1 MDIISD
7 EDRRRRLRV
16 LEERIKE
23 PRSKGNIDS
32 LLDTVQALYTDCDH
46 PAIKKLKNV
55 EVYLNRYD
63 DFASDIINLRMKT
76 DDFEHIKVIGRGAFG
91 KVQLV
96 RHKYTR
102 RVYAMKRLSKADL
115 IKRSDSAFFWEER
128 YIMAHARSE
137 WIVQLHFAFQDA
149 KHLYMVMDYMPGGDI
164 VNLMS
169 NYDIPETWA
178 KFYTMEVVLAL
189 DIIHSMGFVHR
200 DVKPDNMLL
209 DKYGHLKLADFGTCM
224 RMDEGGLVRSNN
236 VVGTPDYIS
245 PEVLQSHG
253 KGIYGRE
260 CDWWSVGIFVY
271 EMLVGETPFYADS
284 LLGTYNKIMYHEN
297 NLSFPD
303 EVEIS
308 NEAKSFIQG
317 LLCDRNKRLGRNSV
331 EEIKLHPFFIN
342 NENWTFSN
350 LRDMAPPVVPE
361 LTGDDDTSNFEDYE
375 KDETPEENFPIPN
388 SFVGNHLPFIGFTYN
403 SDYQLLTSSDSVD
416 SKSNNII
423 MDGSHASN
431 HVHKLELLLEQ
442 EKINV
447 ETLEAKHRQLLN
459 QLETIAQ
466 RESDIREE
474 VTKYEK
480 DLTILRHNYKE
491 LQRKAE
497 YESDLRKNT
506 EKYLSELKKRY
517 EEEQNKRTRE
527 MNNNQQHNDKIQF
540 LEKQVNEMQ
549 EKLKGETEN
558 CQKLRKQANELT
570 IAKSNSEHK
579 VAEYQTL
586 LQSIQSQRDGLQA
599 EVASL
604 QDQLAEERNSRSQVS
619 TILNVLTCEMFKSL
633 QTKLNE
639 EKSAR
644 QKADLNSQE
653 KERQISMLSVDYRQ
667 IQQRLQKLEGEYRQ
681 EVEKTKALHSQIE
694 QEQQKK
700 TIMQSEMGN
709 LQAELAKLKV
719 KESQLLHELSHLQD
733 FKKALEEEIV
743 RLKSSWQR
751 DQLQMKELQENL
763 ETEQYFTTL
772 YKTQTIE
779 LKEEVDEKNRIN
791 KEFEEE
797 RASLKHQC
805 QLALARADSEALAR
819 SIAEE
824 TVADLE
830 KEKTMKELELKD
842 LMAKQRTEMNNKE
855 VVINNFKEKEL
866 EYKRINEQ
874 LQREQ
879 EEMNRQYKQ
888 LQEEFNR
895 KTNNT
900 EEYEKLVA
908 KLNTESLLKQQA
920 VNKLHEIL
928 NRKDIRESGKG
939 KSKVSNADLRRKEK
953 DLKKLQQELSLEKD
967 KYNQMISNYQ
977 KNIQDLSAQLSE
989 ELSGKQ
995 RLQMELDSK
1004 DADLEQLQTK
1014 LWSMNSETASL
1025 SSADNEGDEIDA
1037 VFEGWLS
1044 IPSKQNIKRHG
1055 WKKQYVVVSSRKI
1068 IFYNSDNDKQ
1078 NSDPVIVLDL
1088 CKVFHVRSVTQG
1100 DVIRADSKDIPRIFQ
1115 LLYAGEGEARK
1126 TDAEQ
1131 SALALDVSQSM
1142 RNFDDKPSVISHKG
1156 HEFLN
1161 ISYHMPT
1168 TCEVCPKQMW
1178 HMFRPPPALECRR
1191 CRIKVHK
1198 DHLER
1203 KEDSVPPCKL
1213 HYDPSYA
1220 KELLLLATSHDDQK
1234 QWVSRLSRKIQKCG
1248 FKANN
1253 SNAIDSTAKIS
1264 PRSIDRIE
1272 MGPQTIKQLDEM
1284 IYKHLPKGSKII
1296 ETKISNLTV
1305 PGDNYGS
1312 HIYKVDMKMKN
1323 ESGGIEDLNV
1333 VAKQIPDSEFYQEVF
1348 NIQVTFNMEKE
1359 FYNTIVPRLY
1369 EFQKKYN
1376 VPVSDSFPKFY
1387 GARNNLNGVNNVVDK
1402 DGLIILENLKIK
1414 GYVNLER
1421 TIGFDLSTSRLIL
1434 EDLARFHATTLALKL
1449 KEPENFEKKI
1459 KPYCSC
1465 FLKLPA
1471 PLDLAYEGNQLALVL
1486 EEEEIGRKLMPQLR
1500 KSMKYM
1506 GTLRTTFREPFATVV
1521 HRDFWVNN
1529 IMLQFVEGAVKNIK
1543 IVDFQMY
1550 TYDTPAT
1557 DLMFFIF
1564 TSVQTQALKQHFEE
1578 LIEHYHEILAQT
1590 LLMFACDITQ
1600 FTYEKLLEEIS
1611 ACMKTE
1617 LGKMIFML
1625 LFIIR
1630 GPKGGHLNSDPKEIP
1645 KLNIKHLT
1653 SEDKDRLF
1661 WLLKEFDERGWMN
1674 F

>member
-1 MDIISD
+1 MDIIND
-7 EDRRRRLRV
+7 EDRKRRLRL
-16 LEERIKE
+16 LEERIQD
-23 PRSKGNIDS
+23 PQGKGNIDS
-32 LLDTVQALYTDCDH
+32 LLDTVQAMCTDCDH
-46 PAIKKLKNV
+46 PGVKKLKNV

-96 RHKYTR
+96 RHKYTKK
-102 RVYAMKRLSKADL
+102 VYAMKRLSKADL

-128 YIMAHARSE
+128 HIMAHASSE

-189 DIIHSMGFVHR
+189 DVIHSMGFVHR

-224 RMDEGGLVRSNN
+224 RMDEDGLVRSNN

-308 NEAKSFIQG
+308 NEAKTLIQG

-331 EEIKLHPFFIN
+331 EEIKLHPFFLN
-342 NENWTFSN
+342 NEQWTFDN

-361 LTGDDDTSNFEDYE
+361 LTGDDDTSNFDDYE
-375 KDETPEENFPIPN
+375 KDETPEEIFPVPN
-388 SFVGNHLPFIGFTYN
+388 TFVGNHLPFIGFTYN
-403 SDYQLLTSSDSVD
+403 SDYQLLSADAVD
-416 SKSNNII
+416 SKPNIQVDNKNPNAQV
-423 MDGSHASN
+423 M
-431 HVHKLELLLEQ
+431 KLELLLEQ
-442 EKINV
+442 EKLNV
-447 ETLEAKHRQLLN
+447 ENLEAKQRQLLA
-459 QLETIAQ
+459 QLEAIAQ
-466 RESDIREE
+466 RECDVREE

-480 DLTILRHNYKE
+480 DLTILRHSYKE
-491 LQRKAE
+491 VQRKAE

-506 EKYLSELKKRY
+506 EKYLSELKKRF
-517 EEEQNKRTRE
+517 EEEQSKRTRE
-527 MNNNQQHNDKIQF
+527 MNNNQQHNDKIQL
-540 LEKQVNEMQ
+540 LEKQVSEMQ

-586 LQSIQSQRDGLQA
+586 LQSLQSQRDALQS
-599 EVASL
+599 EVMSL
-604 QDQLAEERNSRSQVS
+604 QDQLMQEKKLRSQVS
-619 TILNVLTCEMFKSL
+619 DQQMVLENKLQCLNSEMERLSQKESKTAADNSQLTEKVSYLEKECAGLDLELKAVKNRYQQEVKAHEETEKSRVMNKEEANLEVVKAL

-639 EKSAR
+639 EKNAR
-644 QKADLNSQE
+644 QKADLNFQE

-681 EVEKTKALHSQIE
+681 EMEKVKALHSQIE

-700 TIMQSEMGN
+700 TILQSEMS
-709 LQAELAKLKV
+709 QQTAELAKVKA
-719 KESQLLHELSHLQD
+719 KESQLAQELIHLQD
-733 FKKALEEEIV
+733 IKRTLEEELT
-743 RLKSSWQR
+743 RMKSNWQR

-772 YKTQTIE
+772 YKTQTNE
-779 LKEEVDEKNRIN
+779 LKEEIDEKNRVN

-842 LMAKQRTEMNNKE
+842 LLAKHRNEMNSKE
-855 VVINNFKEKEL
+855 VAVNSLKDRESEL
-866 EYKRINEQ
+866 KRLNEQ
-874 LQREQ
+874 LQREMD
-879 EEMNRQYKQ
+879 EGCRQLKQ
-888 LQEEFNR
+888 LQEELN
-895 KTNNT
+895 KKSSNN
-900 EEYEKLVA
+900 EEMEKLMA

-920 VNKLHEIL
+920 VNKLHEIM
-928 NRKDIRESGKG
+928 NRKDLRETGKG

-953 DLKKLQQELSLEKD
+953 DLKKLQQELSLEKE

-977 KNIQDLSAQLSE
+977 KNIQ
-989 ELSGKQ
+989 ELSSQLNEEIASKQ

-1004 DADLEQLQTK
+1004 DADLEQLQLK
-1014 LWSMNSETASL
+1014 LSTMNSETASL
-1025 SSADNEGDEIDA
+1025 SSADNEGEDIDNNT

-1044 IPSKQNIKRHG
+1044 IPSKQNIRRHG

-1088 CKVFHVRSVTQG
+1088 SKVFHVRSVTQG

-1126 TDAEQ
+1126 TDGEQ
-1131 SALALDVSQSM
+1131 TNPLDVSTSM
-1142 RNFDDKPSVISHKG
+1142 RSLEEKPGMIPHKG

-1168 TCEVCPKQMW
+1168 TCEVCPKPMW
-1178 HMFRPPPALECRR
+1178 NMFRPPPALECRR

-1198 DHLER
+1198 DHLEK
-1203 KEDSVPPCKL
+1203 KEDTVPPCKL

-1234 QWVSRLSRKIQKCG
+1234 QWVTRLSRKIQKCG

-1253 SNAIDSTAKIS
+1253 SNAIDSAKIS
-1264 PRSIDRIE
+1264 PRTYSI
-1272 MGPQTIKQLDEM
+1272 
-1284 IYKHLPKGSKII
+1284 
-1296 ETKISNLTV
+1296 
-1305 PGDNYGS
+1305 
-1312 HIYKVDMKMKN
+1312 
-1323 ESGGIEDLNV
+1323 
-1333 VAKQIPDSEFYQEVF
+1333 
-1348 NIQVTFNMEKE
+1348 
-1359 FYNTIVPRLY
+1359 
-1369 EFQKKYN
+1369 
-1376 VPVSDSFPKFY
+1376 
-1387 GARNNLNGVNNVVDK
+1387 
-1402 DGLIILENLKIK
+1402 LI
-1414 GYVNLER
+1414 
-1421 TIGFDLSTSRLIL
+1421 
-1434 EDLARFHATTLALKL
+1434 
-1449 KEPENFEKKI
+1449 
-1459 KPYCSC
+1459 
-1465 FLKLPA
+1465 
-1471 PLDLAYEGNQLALVL
+1471 
-1486 EEEEIGRKLMPQLR
+1486 
-1500 KSMKYM
+1500 
-1506 GTLRTTFREPFATVV
+1506 
-1521 HRDFWVNN
+1521 RD
-1529 IMLQFVEGAVKNIK
+1529 
-1543 IVDFQMY
+1543 
-1550 TYDTPAT
+1550 
-1557 DLMFFIF
+1557 
-1564 TSVQTQALKQHFEE
+1564 
-1578 LIEHYHEILAQT
+1578 HY
-1590 LLMFACDITQ
+1590 
-1600 FTYEKLLEEIS
+1600 
-1611 ACMKTE
+1611 
-1617 LGKMIFML
+1617 
-1625 LFIIR
+1625 
-1630 GPKGGHLNSDPKEIP
+1630 
-1645 KLNIKHLT
+1645 
-1653 SEDKDRLF
+1653 
-1661 WLLKEFDERGWMN
+1661 
-1674 F
+1674 

>member
-1 MDIISD
+1 MDIIHD
-7 EDRRRRLRV
+7 EDRKRRLRL
-16 LEERIKE
+16 LEEKIRD
-23 PRSKGNIDS
+23 PLGKGNIDS
-32 LLDTVQALYTDCDH
+32 LLDTVQALYTDCEH
-46 PAIKKLKNV
+46 PSIKKLKNV

-63 DFASDIINLRMKT
+63 EFASDIINLRMKT
-76 DDFEHIKVIGRGAFG
+76 DDFEHIKVIGHGAFG

-102 RVYAMKRLSKADL
+102 KVFAMKRLSKADL

-128 YIMAHARSE
+128 HIMAHARSE

-189 DIIHSMGFVHR
+189 DVIHSMGFVHR

-303 EVEIS
+303 EADIS
-308 NEAKSFIQG
+308 NEAKSFIQA

-331 EEIKLHPFFIN
+331 DEIKSHQFFIN
-342 NENWTFSN
+342 NENWTFEN
-350 LRDMAPPVVPE
+350 LREMAPPVVPE
-361 LTGDDDTSNFEDYE
+361 LSGDDDTSNFEDYE
-375 KDETPEENFPIPN
+375 KDETPEENFPVPN
-388 SFVGNHLPFIGFTYN
+388 TFVGNHLPFIGFTYN
-403 SDYQLLTSSDSVD
+403 SDYQLLTIDSVD
-416 SKSNNII
+416 SKPNNTVTDGINNAISNSTNQ
-423 MDGSHASN
+423 
-431 HVHKLELLLEQ
+431 VHKLELLLEQ
-442 EKINV
+442 EKLNV
-447 ETLEAKHRQLLN
+447 DTLEAKHRQLVT
-459 QLETIAQ
+459 QLETTAQ
-466 RESDIREE
+466 RECDVRDE

-480 DLTILRHNYKE
+480 ELTILRHNYKE

-506 EKYLSELKKRY
+506 EKYLSEVKKRF

-527 MNNNQQHNDKIQF
+527 MNNNQQHNDKIQL

-549 EKLKGETEN
+549 EKLKNETEN

-579 VAEYQTL
+579 VSEFQTL
-586 LQSIQSQRDGLQA
+586 LQTLQSQRDSLQA
-599 EVASL
+599 ELALL
-604 QDQLAEERNSRSQVS
+604 QDQLAEERNSRSQASDQQIVLENKFQSLNAEMERLRQKELKTSTDNSQLTEKVS
-619 TILNVLTCEMFKSL
+619 FLEKECAGLDLELKAVKNRYQQEVKAHEETERSRVMNKEEANLEVVKAL

-681 EVEKTKALHSQIE
+681 EVEKVKALHSQVE

-700 TIMQSEMGN
+700 TILQSEMG
-709 LQAELAKLKV
+709 QQSSELNKLKA
-719 KESQLLHELSHLQD
+719 KESQLVQELSHLQD
-733 FKKALEEEIV
+733 VKKTLEDELV
-743 RLKSSWQR
+743 RIKSNWQR

-763 ETEQYFTTL
+763 ETEQYFNTL
-772 YKTQTIE
+772 YKNQTIE
-779 LKEEVDEKNRIN
+779 LKEEIDEKNRIN

-797 RASLKHQC
+797 RVSLKHQC

-842 LMAKQRTEMNNKE
+842 LLAKHRTESNSKE
-855 VVINNFKEKEL
+855 VIINTFKDREL
-866 EYKRINEQ
+866 EFKKANEQ
-874 LQREQ
+874 LQKEK
-879 EEMNRQYKQ
+879 EELNRQCKQ
-888 LQEEFNR
+888 VQDELTR
-895 KTNNT
+895 KSGNN
-900 EEYEKLVA
+900 EDIEKLVS

-920 VNKLHEIL
+920 VNKLHEIM

-953 DLKKLQQELSLEKD
+953 DLKKLQQELSLEKE
-967 KYNQMISNYQ
+967 KYNQMIATYQ
-977 KNIQDLSAQLSE
+977 KNIQELSAQLSE
-989 ELSGKQ
+989 EIAAKQ

-1004 DADLEQLQTK
+1004 DADLEQLHLK
-1014 LWSMNSETASL
+1014 LSSMNSETASL
-1025 SSADNEGDEIDA
+1025 SSADNDGDEIDA

-1044 IPSKQNIKRHG
+1044 IPSKQNIRRHG

-1068 IFYNSDNDKQ
+1068 IFYNSDSDKQ

-1126 TDAEQ
+1126 TDEQ
-1131 SALALDVSQSM
+1131 TTALDVSQSM
-1142 RNFDDKPSVISHKG
+1142 RNFEEKPGMLSHKG

-1168 TCEVCPKQMW
+1168 TCEVCPKPMW
-1178 HMFRPPPALECRR
+1178 NMFRPPPALECRR

-1203 KEDSVPPCKL
+1203 KEDTVPPCKL

-1220 KELLLLATSHDDQK
+1220 KELLLLASSHDDQK

-1253 SNAIDSTAKIS
+1253 SNAIDSSAKIS
-1264 PRSIDRIE
+1264 PR
-1272 MGPQTIKQLDEM
+1272 
-1284 IYKHLPKGSKII
+1284 
-1296 ETKISNLTV
+1296 
-1305 PGDNYGS
+1305 
-1312 HIYKVDMKMKN
+1312 
-1323 ESGGIEDLNV
+1323 
-1333 VAKQIPDSEFYQEVF
+1333 
-1348 NIQVTFNMEKE
+1348 
-1359 FYNTIVPRLY
+1359 
-1369 EFQKKYN
+1369 
-1376 VPVSDSFPKFY
+1376 
-1387 GARNNLNGVNNVVDK
+1387 
-1402 DGLIILENLKIK
+1402 
-1414 GYVNLER
+1414 
-1421 TIGFDLSTSRLIL
+1421 
-1434 EDLARFHATTLALKL
+1434 
-1449 KEPENFEKKI
+1449 
-1459 KPYCSC
+1459 
-1465 FLKLPA
+1465 
-1471 PLDLAYEGNQLALVL
+1471 
-1486 EEEEIGRKLMPQLR
+1486 
-1500 KSMKYM
+1500 
-1506 GTLRTTFREPFATVV
+1506 
-1521 HRDFWVNN
+1521 
-1529 IMLQFVEGAVKNIK
+1529 
-1543 IVDFQMY
+1543 
-1550 TYDTPAT
+1550 
-1557 DLMFFIF
+1557 
-1564 TSVQTQALKQHFEE
+1564 
-1578 LIEHYHEILAQT
+1578 
-1590 LLMFACDITQ
+1590 
-1600 FTYEKLLEEIS
+1600 
-1611 ACMKTE
+1611 
-1617 LGKMIFML
+1617 
-1625 LFIIR
+1625 
-1630 GPKGGHLNSDPKEIP
+1630 
-1645 KLNIKHLT
+1645 
-1653 SEDKDRLF
+1653 
-1661 WLLKEFDERGWMN
+1661 
-1674 F
+1674 

>member
-1 MDIISD
+1 MDIIHD
-7 EDRRRRLRV
+7 EDRKRRLRL
-16 LEERIKE
+16 LEEKIRD
-23 PRSKGNIDS
+23 PLGKGNIDS
-32 LLDTVQALYTDCDH
+32 LLDTVQALYTDCEH
-46 PAIKKLKNV
+46 PSIKKLKNV

-63 DFASDIINLRMKT
+63 EFASDIINLRMKT
-76 DDFEHIKVIGRGAFG
+76 DDFEHIKVIGHGAFG

-102 RVYAMKRLSKADL
+102 KVFAMKRLSKADL

-128 YIMAHARSE
+128 HIMAHARSE
-137 WIVQLHFAFQDA
+137 WIVQLHFAFQDT

-189 DIIHSMGFVHR
+189 DVIHSMGFVHR

-303 EVEIS
+303 EADIS
-308 NEAKSFIQG
+308 NEAKSFIQA

-331 EEIKLHPFFIN
+331 DEIKSHQFFIN
-342 NENWTFSN
+342 NENWTFEN
-350 LRDMAPPVVPE
+350 LREMAPPVVPE
-361 LTGDDDTSNFEDYE
+361 LSGDDDTSNFEDYE
-375 KDETPEENFPIPN
+375 KDETPEENFPVPN
-388 SFVGNHLPFIGFTYN
+388 TFVGNHLPFIGFTYN
-403 SDYQLLTSSDSVD
+403 SDYQLLTIDSVD
-416 SKSNNII
+416 SKPNNTVTDGINNAISNSTNQ
-423 MDGSHASN
+423 
-431 HVHKLELLLEQ
+431 VHKLELLLEQ
-442 EKINV
+442 EKLNV
-447 ETLEAKHRQLLN
+447 DTLEAKHRQLVT
-459 QLETIAQ
+459 QLETTAQ
-466 RESDIREE
+466 RECDVRDE

-480 DLTILRHNYKE
+480 ELTILRHNYKE

-506 EKYLSELKKRY
+506 EKYLSEVKKRF

-527 MNNNQQHNDKIQF
+527 MNNNQQHNDKIQL

-549 EKLKGETEN
+549 EKLKNETEN

-579 VAEYQTL
+579 VSEFQTL
-586 LQSIQSQRDGLQA
+586 LQTLQSQRDSLQA
-599 EVASL
+599 ELALL
-604 QDQLAEERNSRSQVS
+604 QDQLAEERNSRSQASDQQIVLENKFQSLNAEMERLRQKELKTSTDNSQLTEKVS
-619 TILNVLTCEMFKSL
+619 FLEKECAGLDLELKAVKNRYQQEVKAHEETERSRVMNKEEANLEVVKAL

-681 EVEKTKALHSQIE
+681 EVEKVKALHSQVE

-700 TIMQSEMGN
+700 TILQSEMG
-709 LQAELAKLKV
+709 QQSSELNKLKA
-719 KESQLLHELSHLQD
+719 KESQLVQELSHLQD
-733 FKKALEEEIV
+733 VKKTLEDELV
-743 RLKSSWQR
+743 RIKSNWQR

-763 ETEQYFTTL
+763 ETEQYFNTL
-772 YKTQTIE
+772 YKNQTIE
-779 LKEEVDEKNRIN
+779 LKEEIDEKNRIN

-797 RASLKHQC
+797 RVSLKHQC

-842 LMAKQRTEMNNKE
+842 LLAKHRTESNSKE
-855 VVINNFKEKEL
+855 VIINTFKDREL
-866 EYKRINEQ
+866 EFKKANEQ
-874 LQREQ
+874 LQKEK
-879 EEMNRQYKQ
+879 EELNRQCKQ
-888 LQEEFNR
+888 VQDELTR
-895 KTNNT
+895 KSGNN
-900 EEYEKLVA
+900 EDIEKLVS

-920 VNKLHEIL
+920 VNKLHEIM

-953 DLKKLQQELSLEKD
+953 DLKKLQQELSLEKE
-967 KYNQMISNYQ
+967 KYNQMIATYQ
-977 KNIQDLSAQLSE
+977 KNIQELSAQLSE
-989 ELSGKQ
+989 EIAAKQ

-1004 DADLEQLQTK
+1004 DADLEQLHLK
-1014 LWSMNSETASL
+1014 LSSMNSETASL
-1025 SSADNEGDEIDA
+1025 SSADNDGDEIDA

-1044 IPSKQNIKRHG
+1044 IPSKQNIRRHG

-1068 IFYNSDNDKQ
+1068 IFYNSDSDKQ

-1126 TDAEQ
+1126 TDEQ
-1131 SALALDVSQSM
+1131 TTALDVSQSM
-1142 RNFDDKPSVISHKG
+1142 RNFEEKPGMLSHKG

-1168 TCEVCPKQMW
+1168 TCEVCPKPMW
-1178 HMFRPPPALECRR
+1178 NMFRPPPALECRR

-1203 KEDSVPPCKL
+1203 KEDTVPPCKL

-1220 KELLLLATSHDDQK
+1220 KELLLLASSHDDQK

-1253 SNAIDSTAKIS
+1253 SNAIDSSAKIS
-1264 PRSIDRIE
+1264 PSVYRTYSI
-1272 MGPQTIKQLDEM
+1272 
-1284 IYKHLPKGSKII
+1284 
-1296 ETKISNLTV
+1296 
-1305 PGDNYGS
+1305 
-1312 HIYKVDMKMKN
+1312 
-1323 ESGGIEDLNV
+1323 
-1333 VAKQIPDSEFYQEVF
+1333 
-1348 NIQVTFNMEKE
+1348 
-1359 FYNTIVPRLY
+1359 
-1369 EFQKKYN
+1369 
-1376 VPVSDSFPKFY
+1376 
-1387 GARNNLNGVNNVVDK
+1387 
-1402 DGLIILENLKIK
+1402 
-1414 GYVNLER
+1414 
-1421 TIGFDLSTSRLIL
+1421 
-1434 EDLARFHATTLALKL
+1434 
-1449 KEPENFEKKI
+1449 
-1459 KPYCSC
+1459 
-1465 FLKLPA
+1465 
-1471 PLDLAYEGNQLALVL
+1471 
-1486 EEEEIGRKLMPQLR
+1486 
-1500 KSMKYM
+1500 
-1506 GTLRTTFREPFATVV
+1506 
-1521 HRDFWVNN
+1521 
-1529 IMLQFVEGAVKNIK
+1529 
-1543 IVDFQMY
+1543 
-1550 TYDTPAT
+1550 
-1557 DLMFFIF
+1557 
-1564 TSVQTQALKQHFEE
+1564 
-1578 LIEHYHEILAQT
+1578 
-1590 LLMFACDITQ
+1590 
-1600 FTYEKLLEEIS
+1600 
-1611 ACMKTE
+1611 
-1617 LGKMIFML
+1617 
-1625 LFIIR
+1625 IIR
-1630 GPKGGHLNSDPKEIP
+1630 DHL
-1645 KLNIKHLT
+1645 
-1653 SEDKDRLF
+1653 
-1661 WLLKEFDERGWMN
+1661 
-1674 F
+1674 